1 MHLTGRTLAMSVA
14 ACLVS
19 GLAFGVITTVAGP
32 PTIAEPAEHALASPP
47 PATTYSEA
55 DLGDAAITYPLTN
68 AATMTPTPPAAV
80 ETATEQSPEPGP
92 PNVDAPVTPSASAIP
107 LPAPTPA
114 TAASPL
120 PSPARSPSPSPRTA
134 TDVKPSAPPRPSSTG
149 RPQAPARA
157 RDARPRAS
165 TPTER
170 ASRPGPTRAAAPRPP
185 ARRATAVL
193 DGWRPGVLVVG
204 DNLLESPR
212 LSSGARARVV
222 VACMPSTACTLRGVL
237 LRIEPSAQSV
247 TVTWSAPVT
256 RTHRAWAASTRL
268 G

>member
-1 MHLTGRTLAMSVA
+1 MHLTGRTLAMAVA
-14 ACLVS
+14 ACLAS
-19 GLAFGVITTVAGP
+19 GLAFGVITTVTGP
-32 PTIAEPAEHALASPP
+32 PTIAKPTEPGPTSTP
-47 PATTYSEA
+47 PATAYSEA
-55 DLGDAAITYPLTN
+55 DLGDAAITYPLTD

-80 ETATEQSPEPGP
+80 GTATEQSPEPGP
-92 PNVDAPVTPSASAIP
+92 SRVDVPVTPTRSTIP
-107 LPAPTPA
+107 SPAQTPA
-114 TAASPL
+114 TAPSPL
-120 PSPARSPSPSPRTA
+120 PSPSPSPRTA
-134 TDVKPSAPPRPSSTG
+134 TDVKPSAPPRPPSTV
-149 RPQAPARA
+149 RPQGPARA
-157 RDARPRAS
+157 RDSRPRAS

-193 DGWRPGVLVVG
+193 GGWRPGALVVG